1 MQKKILS
8 ELNAKLDNLAKVLN
22 GGPGSGNFGHL
33 GRPGEVGGSSKTGV
47 GTEKHLDL
55 EVFADPKAHSVGK
68 YLDENGKL
76 TPERAKLHKDILRKY
91 LKKIEKK
98 DDPKIYFT
106 GGGSAAG
113 KGSIAEVF
121 PDMPNSN
128 HGLVIDAD
136 EIKTLIPEYNE
147 MLKNG
152 DSGAAAFVHEESSA
166 IAKKLFELARNR
178 QGDVLMDGT
187 LAGKPDRLIKR
198 IEDSKKTG
206 KDVIGNFVTTDI
218 GEALK
223 RNFFR
228 YQFTGRMPSPDVVIQ
243 THQGVSRN
251 YETLAKHFTKTA
263 LVDNN
268 GSKPRIIATSQNG
281 KLKVTDK
288 QAYNKFMDKLK
299 QDGNALKNDFVAKMP
314 AYEREFEEKFPRVS
328 LKPRPKVDF

>member
-8 ELNAKLDNLAKVLN
+8 ELSDKLDHLEKALN

-33 GRPGEVGGSSKTGV
+33 GRPGEIGGSSKTGV
-47 GTEKHLDL
+47 GTEKHIDL
-55 EVFADPKAHSVGK
+55 EVFANPKAHSVGK

-76 TPERAKLHKDILRKY
+76 VPERAKLHKDILRSH
-91 LKKIEKK
+91 LKKIEMKE
-98 DDPKIYFT
+98 DPTIYFT

-113 KGSIAEVF
+113 KGSIAQVF
-121 PDMPNSN
+121 PNMPNEKQ
-128 HGLVIDAD
+128 GLVIDSD

-147 MLKNG
+147 MLKSG
-152 DSGAAAFVHEESSA
+152 DSGVAAFVHEESSA

-178 QGDVLMDGT
+178 KGDVLMDGT

-206 KDVIGNFVTTDI
+206 KQVVGNFVTTDI
-218 GEALK
+218 AEALK

-228 YQFTGRMPSPDVVIQ
+228 YQFTGRMPSPDIVIE

-251 YETLAKHFTKTA
+251 YETLAKHFNKTA

-268 GSKPRIIATSQNG
+268 GSKPRIIATSKNG
-281 KLKVTDK
+281 KLKVTDQK
-288 QAYNKFMDKLK
+288 AYDKFMDKLK
-299 QDGNALKNDFVAKMP
+299 QDGKQLKNDFVAKMP
-314 AYEREFEEKFPRVS
+314 AYEREFEKKFPQIS